1 MDLPLVVIDLPLSVK
16 FKNGYEIVT
25 FKLNLNVYGTKH
37 HAIRAKAK
45 KAYSRLLIKP
55 LSKIKA
61 IGEGPFVFTYRY
73 WHPTKGRFDVAN
85 PCCIIDKFATD
96 AIVDAKILTDD
107 SYKEIREVKYIA
119 AGISRDNPRCELSIT
134 RFIAPPERAWS
145 GEGIG

>member
-1 MDLPLVVIDLPLSVK
+1 MVD
-16 FKNGYEIVT
+16 

-37 HAIRAKAK
+37 YEVRNKAK

-107 SYKEIREVKYIA
+107 SYKQIRRVEYIA
-119 AGISRDNPRCELSIT
+119 AGISKENPRCELSIT
-134 RFIAPPERAWS
+134 RFNPAPC
-145 GEGIG
+145 